1 MITLHMEYMSE
12 RKLIIDGPT
21 AVPCYIHLYYMV
33 QYMHTNFGYK
43 QRKDSRKDAKL
54 WTYSQDAQFSLMY
67 ILNFLSN

>member
-21 AVPCYIHLYYMV
+21 TVYHMV

-43 QRKDSRKDAKL
+43 QTKER
-54 WTYSQDAQFSLMY
+54 
-67 ILNFLSN
+67 